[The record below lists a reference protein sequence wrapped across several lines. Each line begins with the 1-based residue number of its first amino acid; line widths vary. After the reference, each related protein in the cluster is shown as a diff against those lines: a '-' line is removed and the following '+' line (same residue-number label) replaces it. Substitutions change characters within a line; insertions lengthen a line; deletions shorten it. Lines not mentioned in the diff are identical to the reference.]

1 MTSTSGLERPI
12 QYKGTGTLY
21 VQYTIEYRYKVVP
34 SVWASEGFPH
44 YILMVE
50 HLHGQCGKL
59 PRFFI
64 LFPPPPFSWRRTG
77 CGSCE
82 MGRKWAGR
90 ICSDSDGC
98 KMGLKSIVNRHRRST
113 FRTWTLPRS
122 QEDAT

>member
-21 VQYTIEYRYKVVP
+21 VQYTIEYRYVVVP

-64 LFPPPPFSWRRTG
+64 LFPPPPLSLG
-77 CGSCE
+77 G
-82 MGRKWAGR
+82 GQDVGAAKWA
-90 ICSDSDGC
+90 
-98 KMGLKSIVNRHRRST
+98 VNGQAGSAVR
-113 FRTWTLPRS
+113 
-122 QEDAT
+122 ATGAKWV

>member
-21 VQYTIEYRYKVVP
+21 VQYTIEYQYVVVP

-64 LFPPPPFSWRRTG
+64 LFPPPFSALCPFSPLDTKSLIHRPLANILLDIDTVTNIEQLPQRHARD
-77 CGSCE
+77 
-82 MGRKWAGR
+82 M
-90 ICSDSDGC
+90 CSPN
-98 KMGLKSIVNRHRRST
+98 KIVL
-113 FRTWTLPRS
+113 FK
-122 QEDAT
+122 